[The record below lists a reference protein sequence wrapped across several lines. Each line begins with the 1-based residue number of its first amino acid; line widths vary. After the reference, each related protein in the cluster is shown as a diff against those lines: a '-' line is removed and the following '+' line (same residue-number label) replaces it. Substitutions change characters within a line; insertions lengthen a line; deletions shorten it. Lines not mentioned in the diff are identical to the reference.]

1 GLGIFAPMGVET
13 VYNRHYGNRLRAKY
27 GMPSNLN
34 QVRASLFR
42 SPLKWFRQIG
52 VDSPMQL
59 PFEWLDPT
67 FKGRKPPKQLAY
79 IAKGLGINVAKLGNL
94 LKNPGFRRDVMR
106 GKSRIML
113 IDLGLFAIAGQLT
126 FWGKNWMTERLAHRK
141 GFSGIFKYT
150 SADYTKQAAQHYE
163 QQKKDRIAAS
173 IVVGVLGA
181 LGLPLLVNRVVQ
193 SPAKTGLVKSL
204 KRLMPAFNYSNA
216 IFMSK
221 WVLLWNLFA
230 NYLTPEFLSCRDSNE
245 VRETAWKEG
254 VASALYFG
262 GDDVFAGLG
271 AAWITR
277 NASGHVK
284 KQLAKIPLLK
294 PRRQWLLNG
303 KLPLAQSLMRVYQE
317 TGANPKHPLYRLA
330 RNNAWWSLVITVAL
344 LGFITPLLNNWYT
357 KQKIMSEI
365 TPQKP
370 TDPRINPTTRPR
382 HATRS
387 GYGHPPPLPAW
398 PLETPSRRVGL
409 ALTEANRTGF

>member
-1 GLGIFAPMGVET
+1 M
-13 VYNRHYGNRLRAKY
+13 
-27 GMPSNLN
+27 
-34 QVRASLFR
+34 
-42 SPLKWFRQIG
+42 
-52 VDSPMQL
+52 
-59 PFEWLDPT
+59 
-67 FKGRKPPKQLAY
+67 
-79 IAKGLGINVAKLGNL
+79 
-94 LKNPGFRRDVMR
+94 
-106 GKSRIML
+106 
-113 IDLGLFAIAGQLT
+113 
-126 FWGKNWMTERLAHRK
+126 
-141 GFSGIFKYT
+141 
-150 SADYTKQAAQHYE
+150 
-163 QQKKDRIAAS
+163 
-173 IVVGVLGA
+173 GVLGA

-344 LGFITPLLNNWYT
+344 LGFITPCST
-357 KQKIMSEI
+357 TG
-365 TPQKP
+365 TPNKKSCRKSPLSNQP
-370 TDPRINPTTRPR
+370 THESTQQRGLDMPPQRLRASPTPTGM
-382 HATRS
+382 AIGNILS
-387 GYGHPPPLPAW
+387 A
-398 PLETPSRRVGL
+398 RRLG
-409 ALTEANRTGF
+409 TYRRTNRTGV